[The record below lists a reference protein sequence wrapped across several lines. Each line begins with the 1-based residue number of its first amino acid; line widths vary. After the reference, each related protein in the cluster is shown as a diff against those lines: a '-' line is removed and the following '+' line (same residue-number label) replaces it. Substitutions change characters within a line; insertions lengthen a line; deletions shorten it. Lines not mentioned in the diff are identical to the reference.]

1 MQEMRNR
8 NLYTNSYKTSVRG
21 KIHLN
26 KFLLISIYFNLFL
39 SISLFSQPD
48 SLSSYLE
55 LAAKNNPTVLQKFS
69 EYKAALQKIP
79 QAGSLPDPE
88 LTTGVLVQR
97 MMLVMGYQIADIK
110 LMQMFP
116 WFGMLKYAKDEV
128 SQMAKAKFE
137 TYIEAV
143 NQAGFDI
150 RTNWYELYRLG
161 QDLKISGRNL
171 ELLKTIERIAIVNFS
186 AGVPGGSGRQASAP
200 IIGQN
205 RMQQQGAAPG
215 TQSMEAMGNTS
226 PISPSASPG
235 TASSMQESSMGAAS
249 GVTGL
254 TDIYR
259 IQIGISNLQ
268 NEIELIHDQQR
279 SATAR
284 FNSILNRPPLTPVA
298 IPDTLIAGTLIMNMD
313 LNSVSDS
320 ILKNN
325 PALAMIKYEKS
336 SIESRAKMVRRMG
349 YPMLGIGVDYTI
361 LSKFGAV
368 SFPMNGA
375 DMVMPMVSITLPVYR
390 KKYRSMQ
397 EETGQLKTAKEEEY
411 VAGVNNLQSE
421 YFQAMELYQDARR
434 RISLYS
440 GQFLLAKKSLDII
453 IKSYSV
459 GSAGLTDI
467 LFLQQQTHDY
477 ELKKAEA
484 VTDFNTALAWLN
496 RLMMRPLV

>member
-1 MQEMRNR
+1 VRNR
-8 NLYTNSYKTSVRG
+8 NLYTNSYKRSVRR

-26 KFLLISIYFNLFL
+26 KFLFISIYFNLYL

-88 LTTGVLVQR
+88 LTAGVLVQR

-143 NQAGFDI
+143 NQAGFDT

-161 QDLKISGRNL
+161 QSLKISGRNL
-171 ELLKTIERIAIVNFS
+171 ELLKTIERIAIVNYR
-186 AGVPGGSGRQASAP
+186 AGVPGRSGRQASVP
-200 IIGQN
+200 SSGQN
-205 RMQQQGAAPG
+205 RMQQQGAVAG

-235 TASSMQESSMGAAS
+235 TESRMEESSMGAAS
-249 GVTGL
+249 GATGL

-298 IPDTLIAGTLIMNMD
+298 IPDTLIVDTLVMNMD

-320 ILKNN
+320 ILENN

-361 LSKFGAV
+361 MSKFGAV

-411 VAGVNNLQSE
+411 EAGVNNLQSE
-421 YFQAMELYQDARR
+421 YFQAMELYRDARR
-434 RISLYS
+434 RISFYS

-459 GSAGLTDI
+459 GSAGLIDI
-467 LFLQQQTHDY
+467 LFLQQQSHDY